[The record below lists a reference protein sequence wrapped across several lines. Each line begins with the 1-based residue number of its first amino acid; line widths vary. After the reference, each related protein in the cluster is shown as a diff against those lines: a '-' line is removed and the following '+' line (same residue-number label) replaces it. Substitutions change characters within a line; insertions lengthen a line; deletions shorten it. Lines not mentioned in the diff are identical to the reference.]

1 MDCVKQYVFSSV
13 VYCFIRSYA
22 YIFIEVTYAHEL
34 HVGRW
39 LFIFCKG
46 LDQLTAALLRQKRGR
61 EGCRFLDPR
70 CNALTAWLPI
80 TH

>member
-1 MDCVKQYVFSSV
+1 MDRVKQYVFSTV
-13 VYCFIRSYA
+13 VYCFIRSSA

-46 LDQLTAALLRQKRGR
+46 LDQLTAALLRLKRGER
-61 EGCRFLDPR
+61 VPAQLGCEPAAFSILGAMP
-70 CNALTAWLPI
+70 
-80 TH
+80 